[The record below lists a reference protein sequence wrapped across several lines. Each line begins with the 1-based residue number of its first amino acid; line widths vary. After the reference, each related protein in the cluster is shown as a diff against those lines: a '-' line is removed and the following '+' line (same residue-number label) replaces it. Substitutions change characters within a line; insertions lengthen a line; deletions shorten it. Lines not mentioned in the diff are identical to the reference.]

1 MRIYAKR
8 ALLPSGWA
16 EERVVETDGENIVSV
31 SAGSQGDIAC
41 DVLVP
46 GLIDLHNH
54 GGGGFGVNEPDMDGL
69 RRYLLQQAESGVTD
83 VLLGVSTDEEASFLR
98 AMTFAREA
106 KRAQAAGELPGARI
120 RGIHMEGPFLSRER
134 PGAMEKEYMQPLS
147 PERFECLAGRDAEDV
162 VFVTVAPEEDGA
174 EALIKY
180 LRGRGI
186 RVQAGHTDATFE
198 EAEKGFDWGVQSLC
212 HTFNACR
219 PIHHRN
225 PGVVVA
231 AMLREDV
238 YCEAICDFEH
248 LHPAVVRLLYRVKG
262 ADRLM
267 IVSDS
272 TKPNGLPDGVYGLEG
287 HSKVIVKNG
296 VTRTESGALC
306 GGGCYMGKSVRNLIG
321 IGIPSDDAF
330 RMASATPAAC
340 AGFKDLGVIAP
351 GKRAHLAAFTGSY
364 DPAFA
369 VIGERVIGARA

>member
-1 MRIYAKR
+1 MKIYAKR
-8 ALLPSGWA
+8 ALLPTGWA
-16 EERVVETDGENIVSV
+16 EERLIETDGDRIVSV
-31 SAGSQGDIAC
+31 GVGNRGDIAC

-54 GGGGFGVNEPDMDGL
+54 GGGGFGVNEPDREGL
-69 RRYLLQQAESGVTD
+69 QSYLLQQARSGVTD
-83 VLLGVSTDEEASFLR
+83 VLLGVSTDEEESFIR
-98 AMTFAREA
+98 AMAFARAA
-106 KRAQAAGELPGARI
+106 KKAQAAGELPGARI

-134 PGAMEKEYMQPLS
+134 PGAMEKEYMLPLT
-147 PERFECLAGRDAEDV
+147 PGDFERLAGREAEDV
-162 VFVTVAPEEDGA
+162 ALVTVAPEENGA
-174 EALIKY
+174 EALIGY

-186 RVQAGHTDATFE
+186 CVQAGHTNATYE

-219 PIHHRN
+219 PIHHRD
-225 PGVVVA
+225 PGVVTA
-231 AMLREDV
+231 AMLRDDI

-248 LHPAVVRLLYRVKG
+248 LHPAIIRLLYRNKG
-262 ADRLM
+262 ADHLM

-306 GGGCYMGKSVRNLIG
+306 GGGCYMGKSVKNLIG
-321 IGIPSDDAF
+321 IGIPSADAF
-330 RMASATPAAC
+330 RMASATPAARV
-340 AGFKDLGVIAP
+340 GFADLGAVEA
-351 GKRAHLAAFTGSY
+351 GKSAHLAAYTDAY

-369 VIGERVIGARA
+369 VIGEQVVEANS